1 MRPLFHSGHYREGA
15 LRGIELVTALMSK
28 HFPPDPLDVNELSNK
43 PVLL

>member
-1 MRPLFHSGHYREGA
+1 MRPLFHSGQYREGA

-28 HFPPDPLDVNELSNK
+28 HFPPDAHDINELPNK